1 MDSGTYKKAL
11 SELDVILNYFNPSGK
26 TIIDSGCGSGYLSL
40 QLADKGAKVY
50 GVDTRAVIEKI
61 KSIQNNNVVFK
72 PGKSEK
78 LPFEKNFA
86 DVIIYY
92 ASFHHIPKEKM
103 ISALIEC
110 NRVLKKNGLAIF
122 VEPSLEKGCYFEL
135 LKIVLDERKI
145 QRQAYNVIRK
155 IEKLGFKPVSEK
167 YFYLNRTFNDFLN
180 RVDQFTKNDKD
191 NRSAD
196 N

>member
-1 MDSGTYKKAL
+1 MYSGTYKKAL

-50 GVDTRAVIEKI
+50 GVDTRTVIEKI
-61 KSIQNNNVVFK
+61 KYIQNKNVVFK

-86 DVIIYY
+86 DVLIYY

-145 QRQAYNVIRK
+145 QRHAYNIIRK
-155 IEKLGFKPVSEK
+155 ENKFGFIPI
-167 YFYLNRTFNDFLN
+167 
-180 RVDQFTKNDKD
+180 
-191 NRSAD
+191 A
-196 N
+196 